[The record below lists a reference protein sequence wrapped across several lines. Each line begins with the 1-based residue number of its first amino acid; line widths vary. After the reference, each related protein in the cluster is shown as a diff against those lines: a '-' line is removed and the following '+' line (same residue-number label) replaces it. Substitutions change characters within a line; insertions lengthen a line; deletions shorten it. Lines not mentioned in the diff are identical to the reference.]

1 MMKMHKTALPK
12 VVWLQG
18 ITCNGNTHS
27 FLSANSSRFE
37 QFNNNFDLIYHPS
50 LTVDTTLDE
59 ILESKDRID
68 YLLVEGAIT
77 NDEFYFSISSKSLA
91 KVLNAL
97 VLKSN
102 FLIAV
107 GSCASY
113 GGIHAKFE
121 QNSKTGGL
129 KDYISA
135 ENQALLSHEIINLTG
150 CPVHPEWILQTLFT
164 LKFSGSIT
172 LDNKSRPIEMY
183 GGLAHHGCTRNE
195 YFEWKVEAKSF
206 GLKEGCL
213 FYNEGC
219 RGPMTHSNCNKIL
232 WNDVSSKTRV
242 GMPCIGCTE
251 YDFPRLNMFETKKH
265 IGIPFEPP
273 LGIPKRAYLS
283 ISGVAKTFTIPR
295 LNQKLNHFYES
306 KNNENS

>member
-1 MMKMHKTALPK
+1 MTKIDKKILPK

-18 ITCNGNTHS
+18 LTCNGNTHS
-27 FLSANSSRFE
+27 FLSSSSARFE
-37 QFNNNFDLIYHPS
+37 QFNNNFDLVYHPS
-50 LTVDTTLDE
+50 ITTGKLLEEVLQSDE
-59 ILESKDRID
+59 RID

-77 NDEFYFSISSKSLA
+77 NNEFYFSISNKSISDILNQLISKS
-91 KVLNAL
+91 K
-97 VLKSN
+97 

-113 GGIHAKFE
+113 GGVHSRFE
-121 QNSKTGGL
+121 ENSDIAGV
-129 KDYISA
+129 KDYISSQ
-135 ENQALLSHEIINLTG
+135 NLSLLSHEIINLTG

-164 LKFSGSIT
+164 LKFNGSII
-172 LDNKSRPIEMY
+172 LDDKSRPIEIY
-183 GGLAHHGCTRNE
+183 GSLAHHGCTRNE

-251 YDFPRLNMFETKKH
+251 YDFPRHNMFETKKH
-265 IGIPFEPP
+265 IGIPLEPP

-295 LNQKLNHFYES
+295 LNQRLNQFHES
-306 KNNENS
+306 KDR